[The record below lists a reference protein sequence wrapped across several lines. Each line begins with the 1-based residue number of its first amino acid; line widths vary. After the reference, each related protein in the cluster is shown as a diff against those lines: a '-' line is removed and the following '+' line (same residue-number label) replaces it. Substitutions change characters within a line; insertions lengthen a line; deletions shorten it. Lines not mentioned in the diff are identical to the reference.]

1 MNARHDPMDWRTTKP
16 GHKAPARRLPKAVRK
31 ALRDY
36 RRNVIPMADEPRDL
50 VDCWP
55 FLVCGL
61 VVVIALVCASA
72 WGLLP

>member
-1 MNARHDPMDWRTTKP
+1 MSMRTVATQAEFDQAIK
-16 GHKAPARRLPKAVRK
+16 
-31 ALRDY
+31 
-36 RRNVIPMADEPRDL
+36 PMADEPRDL

-61 VVVIALVCASA
+61 VVVVALVCASA